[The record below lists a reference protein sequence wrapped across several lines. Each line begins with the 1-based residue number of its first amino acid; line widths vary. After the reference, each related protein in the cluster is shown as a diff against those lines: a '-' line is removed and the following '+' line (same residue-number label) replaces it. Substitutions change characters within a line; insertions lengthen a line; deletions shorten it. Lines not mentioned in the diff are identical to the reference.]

1 MAVQSRYSRVH
12 CLRRS
17 LWQHKLK
24 AGSVVGVLITAF
36 LLLEPPAIAD
46 LSEENRQ
53 YTADL
58 LEDWR
63 AGEVVVLLRHLER
76 CDRYDLPC
84 LTDKEGITSRAIE
97 PGRALQE
104 DFSQLGLGNTDI
116 FNSPMLRTAE
126 TEAIVF
132 ADQGEDRDW
141 LINCHDNL
149 LGDVMANKRPGRN
162 LALVT
167 HSRCIKRF
175 NEALGYADESPGYG
189 AALFFSTA
197 DDPKSLQVLG
207 FLDQEDWEM
216 ALGF

>member
-1 MAVQSRYSRVH
+1 MAVQSHYSGFWYR
-12 CLRRS
+12 

-24 AGSVVGVLITAF
+24 VSSVLGVVVAIF
-36 LLLEPPAIAD
+36 LVLEPPAIAD
-46 LSEENRQ
+46 LSEENHR

-58 LEDWR
+58 LEDWQ
-63 AGEVVVLLRHLER
+63 AGEIIVVLRHLER
-76 CDRYDLPC
+76 CDKYDLPC
-84 LTDKEGITSRAIE
+84 LTGSEGITARSVE
-97 PGRALQE
+97 PGLALQE
-104 DFSQLGLGNTDI
+104 DFQHLGLGNTDI
-116 FNSPMLRTAE
+116 FNSPLLRTAE

-149 LGDVMANKRPGRN
+149 LNDVMANKRPGQN

-175 NEALGYADESPGYG
+175 NQALGYAEESPGYG

>member
-1 MAVQSRYSRVH
+1 MQSQSSLFSRF
-12 CLRRS
+12 RRV
-17 LWQHKLK
+17 LLQHKFKLV
-24 AGSVVGVLITAF
+24 GLVSVTVAVFLI
-36 LLLEPPAIAD
+36 LEPPVIAD

-58 LEDWR
+58 LEDWQ
-63 AGEVVVLLRHLER
+63 AGEIIVVLRHLER
-76 CDRYDLPC
+76 CDRYDQPC
-84 LTDKEGITSRAIE
+84 LTDSEGITARSVE
-97 PGRALQE
+97 PGLALQE
-104 DFSQLGLGNTDI
+104 DFQHLGLGNTDI
-116 FNSPMLRTAE
+116 YNSPLLRTAE

-132 ADQGEDRDW
+132 ADKGEDRDW
-141 LINCHDNL
+141 LIDCHENL

-175 NEALGYADESPGYG
+175 QEALGYAEQSPQYG